1 MTMTVEVF
9 SRREKNVFSIF
20 FYVLTTEAATGHVL
34 QEKVFL
40 INSHYLQENTCVGD
54 SNTRVFL

>member
-34 QEKVFL
+34 QEKQFK
-40 INSHYLQENTCVGD
+40 ISHYSQKNTCVGD